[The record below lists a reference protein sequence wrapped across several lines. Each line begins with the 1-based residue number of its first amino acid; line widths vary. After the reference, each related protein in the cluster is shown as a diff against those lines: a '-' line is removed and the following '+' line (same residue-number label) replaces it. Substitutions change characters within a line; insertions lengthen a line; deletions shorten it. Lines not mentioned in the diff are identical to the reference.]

1 MSHRYIRMHLDNIVY
16 VNVSQIDERLLIF
29 DKLVLFIF
37 NDSRLCSAITLAG
50 ATCRKRL
57 KKTKSTMAGLWLWLG
72 SSNSKA
78 YKTQFDNEKRKFEL
92 CMKAEQF
99 LEHFASLK
107 DKCDF
112 ATVSGLDNIL
122 ADYTK
127 GEWDEPQLLDKMD
140 KMFKTLEEQRQEG
153 VRILI
158 EPLIPWRK
166 HTEVV
171 KQAGIDV
178 IKNMRKNYPGIH
190 FASRPASLRFVT
202 NGVHLDE
209 RSSRKLFK
217 STFDASE
224 KYFNESEDDKI
235 SDHETQEEDNNI
247 EMGSDE
253 EIEFIG
259 TSRGKKQKTRD
270 WNEET
275 END

>member
-1 MSHRYIRMHLDNIVY
+1 MSHRYIQTHLDNIVY
-16 VNVSQIDERLLIF
+16 VNVSQIDERLLFF
-29 DKLVLFIF
+29 DKLFLFIF
-37 NDSRLCSAITLAG
+37 NDSRLCSAKTLTG

-78 YKTQFDNEKRKFEL
+78 HKTQFDNEKRKFEL
-92 CMKAEQF
+92 CTKAEHF

-171 KQAGIDV
+171 KRAGIDV
-178 IKNMRKNYPGIH
+178 IKNMRKNYPGIL
-190 FASRPASLRFVT
+190 FAS
-202 NGVHLDE
+202 
-209 RSSRKLFK
+209 
-217 STFDASE
+217 
-224 KYFNESEDDKI
+224 
-235 SDHETQEEDNNI
+235 
-247 EMGSDE
+247 
-253 EIEFIG
+253 
-259 TSRGKKQKTRD
+259 
-270 WNEET
+270 
-275 END
+275 